1 MDVNTQNQL
10 VCLVED
16 ALGDDPR
23 KALIAYRKLTAE
35 QLPWIEQRVVMLA
48 RQQDWNWAR
57 IGRLLG
63 RSRSALLQ
71 RFSQC
76 QMLPRPDPEAA
87 QREFERELLR
97 RVGR

>member
-1 MDVNTQNQL
+1 
-10 VCLVED
+10 
-16 ALGDDPR
+16 
-23 KALIAYRKLTAE
+23 
-35 QLPWIEQRVVMLA
+35 MLA